1 MVFLFLVPVV
11 PAALGN
17 FILPLQLGAKDVP
30 FPKLNLVSY
39 YIYVI
44 VAVIPL
50 SAILGGGIDTGWSFY
65 TRYSTSTSGGNI
77 FLMTF
82 DNFVLRFSSVLSEL
96 YFTVS

>member
-17 FILPLQLGAKDVP
+17 FILPLQLGAKDVA

-44 VAVIPL
+44 GAVITL
-50 SAILGGGIDTGWSFY
+50 SAILGGGIDTGWTFY
-65 TRYSTSTSGGNI
+65 TPYSTSISGGNI
-77 FLMTF
+77 FLIILGIF
-82 DNFVLRFSSVLSEL
+82 FIVFSSILTVLIVI
-96 YFTVS
+96 F